1 MYTVLVLFAH
11 ISNPIGYVLAQTATC
26 KLKSTLANPYTSNAS
41 HTRSPAA
48 FDFNH
53 LISSSVLSDVLCNAP
68 ITLHSHRPRRV

>member
-1 MYTVLVLFAH
+1 MYIVLVLFANICLGADGDMQIKIH
-11 ISNPIGYVLAQTATC
+11 
-26 KLKSTLANPYTSNAS
+26 TLANPYTSNAL